1 MCHILSSF
9 HNTSGCAIYFPASA
23 TCGIVHQFEA
33 QNIVSNPLHYEKY
46 DDGDDHENDGDNDD
60 DDNDD
65 FTFFSCSTTATMF
78 VLFVRP
84 RSKLACEAG

>member
-1 MCHILSSF
+1 MRLAWREASSASRQSASLRLL
-9 HNTSGCAIYFPASA
+9 TPAVP
-23 TCGIVHQFEA
+23 TRME
-33 QNIVSNPLHYEKY
+33 Y
-46 DDGDDHENDGDNDD
+46 DNADDHDDDGDNDD